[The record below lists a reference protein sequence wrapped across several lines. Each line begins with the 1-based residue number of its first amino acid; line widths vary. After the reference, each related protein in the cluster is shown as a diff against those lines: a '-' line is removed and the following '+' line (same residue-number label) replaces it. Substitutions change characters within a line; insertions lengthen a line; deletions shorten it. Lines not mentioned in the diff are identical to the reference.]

1 MLFLI
6 LYYIAYWKLFIKMN
20 YSGWECLIPIYN
32 EYLLCKKININK
44 IFIIIYLVIKS
55 IVIFLF
61 IIYFLFLIFFLIAA
75 IFIQLFVLGGF
86 FTNIIW
92 SYFLVGIIIL
102 GILFTIYSIMRTYI
116 IYKTSLMFGKNNMT
130 SIIFGIFNYIGVVI
144 LGFDESSYEG

>member
-6 LYYIAYWKLFIKMN
+6 FYYIAYWKLFIKMF

-44 IFIIIYLVIKS
+44 I
-55 IVIFLF
+55 F

-116 IYKTSLMFGKNNMT
+116 IYKTSLMFGKNKMT